1 MNYFNP
7 SIKELTLADK
17 MLRWSKEKRRF
28 EITVNKKY
36 MLDWAAALFLISA
49 LLFLCISLPVFFL
62 NVIAGYI
69 TLLIPAA
76 FILAGIRF
84 YYLAGNDDRKI
95 IIDGPKNV
103 IVYSTKL
110 AIPFRSIKQL
120 SLMET
125 DIFLVK
131 NRMRIKKQK
140 GFQIMVEDHK
150 GNKAP
155 LVKSENHD
163 KIQLT
168 LKEFSLLMGVAK
180 KTGV

>member
-1 MNYFNP
+1 MNYLNP

-17 MLRWSKEKRRF
+17 MLRWSKDKRQF

-36 MLDWAAALFLISA
+36 MMDWAAALFLIA
-49 LLFLCISLPVFFL
+49 LLLFLCISLPVFFL
-62 NVIAGYI
+62 NVIVGSI
-69 TLLIPAA
+69 TLLIPTA

-95 IIDGPKNV
+95 SIDSTKNV
-103 IVYSTKL
+103 IIYSTKL
-110 AIPFRSIKQL
+110 AIPFSSIKQL
-120 SLMET
+120 SLTEV

-131 NRMRIKKQK
+131 NRMRIKKLK
-140 GFQIMVEDHK
+140 GFQIMAEDHK

-163 KIQLT
+163 KIQLV
-168 LKEFSLLMGVAK
+168 LKEFSLLMNVAK
-180 KTGV
+180 KTGI

>member
-17 MLRWSKEKRRF
+17 IVRWSKEKRQF
-28 EITVNKKY
+28 VISVNKNY
-36 MLDWAAALFLISA
+36 FMGWAVAIFFIAL

-62 NVIAGYI
+62 NVIVGYI
-69 TLLIPAA
+69 TLVIPVA
-76 FILAGIRF
+76 FILVGIRF

-95 IIDGPKNV
+95 IIDSQKSV
-103 IVYSTKL
+103 IVYSEKL
-110 AIPFRSIKQL
+110 AIPFRSVKQL
-120 SLMET
+120 SLVEV
-125 DIFLVK
+125 DIFTVK

-140 GFQIMVEDHK
+140 GFQIMAEDHK

-163 KIQLT
+163 KIQLV
-168 LKEFSLLMGVAK
+168 LKEFSLLMNVAK